1 MCAYIKN
8 ECTKPF
14 LISNPILLNYSKKYI
29 LGTGDSSQRL
39 FLQLC
44 NLRVYVD
51 GFIDDEL
58 EGMTIYH
65 KRIYS
70 RAELLAND
78 SILLV
83 TDRKM
88 NLPFVVTICSEPLV
102 INPILDCSNIYIF
115 GAGNIGRK
123 VLDILHKRGVIV
135 KGFIDT
141 DEKKVNT
148 DISGVKVYGSDM
160 IKVLEK
166 GTSVI
171 EAGKYYQEIDSFICG
186 QNETLDRY
194 YCHDTDMYRDD
205 VLLVDQDIVFDGIIF
220 LDDIVD
226 RKIYLC
232 GKDYNLVDRYFEI
245 FRLLDFENVCKA
257 KWAEEFDDKDD
268 EISCIEDALLEENYL
283 IIFCEL
289 ISVEDM
295 EKLHNLGLERGKD
308 FCDIRCNIWE
318 KYQGIQILD
327 LNLAYTRN
335 MQGGNVPGIAVFGD
349 NRVNDYKI
357 AVLGGSTST
366 SGFYLFRSWPEF
378 FYEKYCGNGVTL
390 FNGAVEGYTSAQEL
404 IKLMR
409 DIVCL
414 KPDLVVVYDGNND
427 VARDDTYGIFQI
439 PYMQT
444 IMEYAGGKIG
454 QEVGKDGYQ
463 IFSGIHSSESVIDTW
478 LKNIQYMHAVCEIN
492 NIKFISFMQPM
503 LFTKDKAVSAKE
515 DIVRKKWEFFLSM
528 YGRKAEYQMKEFR
541 KCALDVHRTY
551 DYIYDLSHIFDD
563 KDVYMDHCHVYENGN
578 EVIADEIYKVI
589 NEVVKIS

>member
-1 MCAYIKN
+1 MKN
-8 ECTKPF
+8 ECPKPF
-14 LISNPILLNYSKKYI
+14 LAINPILLNDTKKYI
-29 LGTGDSSQRL
+29 LGTGESSQRL

-58 EGMTIYH
+58 DGMTMYH

-70 RAELLAND
+70 TGDFSVSN

-83 TDRKM
+83 ADREM
-88 NLPFVVTICSEPLV
+88 SLPFGAAICNEPLI
-102 INPILDCSNIYIF
+102 INPMIDCSNIYIY
-115 GAGNIGRK
+115 GAGNIGKK
-123 VLDILHKRGVIV
+123 VLDILRKRGVAV

-141 DEKKVNT
+141 DKKKADT

-160 IKVLEK
+160 IKALGKE
-166 GTSVI
+166 TAVI
-171 EAGKYYQEIDSFICG
+171 EAGKYYQEIDSLICG
-186 QNETLDRY
+186 FNKAVDRY
-194 YCHDTDMYRDD
+194 YCLDTATYRDD
-205 VLLVDQDIVFDGIIF
+205 VLLVKDDVVFDGLIF
-220 LDDIVD
+220 LDDIVGK
-226 RKIYLC
+226 KIYLC
-232 GKDYNLVDRYFEI
+232 GKDYDLVNQYFEI
-245 FRLLDFENVCKA
+245 FKLLDFENICIA
-257 KWAEEFDDKDD
+257 KWAEECWDEDK
-268 EISCIEDALLEENYL
+268 EISCIEDALLEDNHL
-283 IIFCEL
+283 VVFCEL
-289 ISVEDM
+289 ITAENL
-295 EKLHNLGLERGKD
+295 EKLHNLGWERGRD

-327 LNLAYTRN
+327 LNLAYTRD

-349 NRVNDYKI
+349 NRADDYKI

-366 SGFYLFRSWPEF
+366 SGYYRFKSWPEF

-427 VARDDTYGIFQI
+427 VARDDAYGIFEI
-439 PYMQT
+439 PYMRT

-454 QEVGKDGYQ
+454 QAVGKSNYQ
-463 IFSGIHSSESVIDTW
+463 IFAGLHSSGNAVDTW
-478 LKNIQYMHAVCEIN
+478 LKNIEYMHAVCEIN
-492 NIKFISFMQPM
+492 NIKFLSFMQPM
-503 LFTKDKAVSAKE
+503 LFTKDYAVSAKE
-515 DIVRKKWEFFLSM
+515 DIVRKKWKFFLTI
-528 YGRKAEYQMKEFR
+528 YGEKAEQQMKEFR
-541 KCALDVHRTY
+541 KGAPNICRTH

-578 EVIADEIYKVI
+578 KVIADEIYEMLK
-589 NEVVKIS
+589 ELM